1 MSIFIDPREGSK
13 DLITYYP
20 INALNP
26 SLVQLNSG
34 DIAFCGKGPNSSSV
48 MVGIELK
55 SVSDLINSINTKRL
69 QGGQIPKLI
78 LDYDIRWI
86 LVYGR
91 IRCNPKDGVS
101 LQEYR
106 QGSKLRREG
115 WYTCIGRTKKTKAG
129 VIAEPFLYS
138 TFMAFLCGPS
148 LWAVGIQSA
157 RVETKAEAAYW
168 ISTLYHQWDKRF
180 DKHTSLRSL
189 DTTSDPSAKIR
200 GEMKQAISSGL
211 PHNLDDKFKER
222 LKFANSIPNVG
233 YERAFAIASY
243 FPSVRAM
250 VQAGVEEWATIELRT
265 NGGRKMKL
273 GPVMAKAIVQFF
285 S

>member
-13 DLITYYP
+13 DLVTYYP
-20 INALNP
+20 ITTLNP

-34 DIAFCGKGPNSSSV
+34 DVAFCGKGPNSSSI

-78 LDYDIRWI
+78 QDYDIRWI

-91 IRCNPKDGVS
+91 IRCNPKDGET
-101 LQEYR
+101 LQEYKD
-106 QGSKLRREG
+106 GSRLRREG
-115 WYTCIGRTKKTKAG
+115 WYGCIGRNKKP
-129 VIAEPFLYS
+129 VLYS
-138 TFMAFLCGPS
+138 SFVSFLSGPS

-157 RVETKAEAAYW
+157 RVETKVEAAHW
-168 ISTLYHQWDKRF
+168 ISALYHQWDKRF

-200 GEMKQAISSGL
+200 EEMRQAVSSGL
-211 PHNLDDKFKER
+211 PHNLDEKFKER

-250 VQAGVEEWATIELRT
+250 IQAREEEWATIELRT